1 MKISIVTPT
10 YNEQDNI
17 QLLYNEIRNIFLK
30 QKINY
35 EHIVIDNNSNDNTQ
49 SILKKLANEDKNL
62 KLILNFNNYG
72 HIKSP
77 FHGILQADGDAVILV
92 ASDFQDPLNLI
103 PVFIN
108 KWRLG
113 SKIVLAQKKK
123 SEENI
128 LIYFIRKF
136 FYRILRK
143 ISDNFLLENTTGA
156 GIFDKSVIEKLKKIK
171 DPYPY
176 FRGLILE
183 LGFPIELIEFTQPK
197 RQFGKTKN
205 NFYTMYDIGML
216 GVVKHSRKPLRFLI
230 FLGLLLS
237 FLSFV
242 IGFFYLIYKIIFWNT
257 FNAGVAPMVIGF
269 FFISSIQIVL
279 LGLVGE
285 YVSIILLHQRD
296 MPLVHE
302 KERINFD

>member
-10 YNEQDNI
+10 YNEQENI
-17 QLLYNEIRNIFLK
+17 ELLYNEIRNIFLK

-77 FHGILQADGDAVILV
+77 FHGILQADGDAVILI

>member
-1 MKISIVTPT
+1 M
-10 YNEQDNI
+10 
-17 QLLYNEIRNIFLK
+17 
-30 QKINY
+30 
-35 EHIVIDNNSNDNTQ
+35 
-49 SILKKLANEDKNL
+49 
-62 KLILNFNNYG
+62 
-72 HIKSP
+72 
-77 FHGILQADGDAVILV
+77 
-92 ASDFQDPLNLI
+92 
-103 PVFIN
+103 
-108 KWRLG
+108 
-113 SKIVLAQKKK
+113 
-123 SEENI
+123 
-128 LIYFIRKF
+128 
-136 FYRILRK
+136 
-143 ISDNFLLENTTGA
+143 ENTTGA

>member
-10 YNEQDNI
+10 YNEQESI
-17 QLLYNEIRNIFLK
+17 ELLYNEIRNIFLK

-49 SILKKLANEDKNL
+49 FILKKLANEDKNL

-77 FHGILQADGDAVILV
+77 FHGILQANGDAVILI

-103 PVFIN
+103 PIFIN

-113 SKIVLAQKKK
+113 SKIVLAQKIK

-183 LGFPIELIEFTQPK
+183 LGFPIELIKFTQPK

-230 FLGLLLS
+230 FFGLLLS
-237 FLSFV
+237 FLSIVF
-242 IGFFYLIYKIIFWNT
+242 GFFYLIYKIIFWDT
-257 FNAGVAPMVIGF
+257 FNAGVAPMVIRF

-279 LGLVGE
+279 LGLIGE